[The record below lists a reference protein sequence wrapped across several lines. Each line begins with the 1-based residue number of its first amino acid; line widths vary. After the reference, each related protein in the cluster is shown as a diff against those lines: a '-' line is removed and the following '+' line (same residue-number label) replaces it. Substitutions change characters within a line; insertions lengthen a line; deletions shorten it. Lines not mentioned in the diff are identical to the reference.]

1 MGDETKFDV
10 NLTKNQALVMNA
22 LKNADAPLSAYTL
35 LDELRAEGFRA
46 PLQVY
51 RALDKLVEFGMV
63 HRLES
68 LNAFVACSDPR
79 CNDHKTTAF
88 MICDTCGQVNE
99 ISDPKLT
106 NQLQN
111 LAQNSDFSVKKS
123 TIELSGS
130 CQDCAD
136 S

>member
-1 MGDETKFDV
+1 MDDETKFDV
-10 NLTKNQALVMNA
+10 KLTKNQAHVMNA

-51 RALDKLVEFGMV
+51 RALEKLVELGMV

-68 LNAFVACSDPR
+68 LNAFVACSHPR
-79 CNDHKTTAF
+79 CSDHKAAAF

-106 NQLQN
+106 DQLQN

>member
-10 NLTKNQALVMNA
+10 KLTKNQAHVMNA

-35 LDELRAEGFRA
+35 LDELRTEGFRA

-51 RALDKLVEFGMV
+51 RALEKLVELGMV

-68 LNAFVACSDPR
+68 LNAFVACSHPR
-79 CNDHKTTAF
+79 CIDHKTTAF

-99 ISDPKLT
+99 ILDPKLT
-106 NQLQN
+106 NQLQI